1 MSILVVD
8 DYEDA
13 RILLER
19 ILKNGGM
26 NDTVLADSAQSA
38 FNCLGLGV
46 PGAYSGDV
54 ELILMDLVMPEVDG
68 IEALKRIKAD
78 DKLRDIPI
86 IMVTAQDEVDSLKTA
101 LDCGALDY
109 IAKPV
114 NKIELLARVRSGLKL
129 KLEIDRRI
137 ENEKKLMAMNE
148 NLHRLS
154 FLDGLTGIAN
164 RRYFDQ
170 LLDQE
175 FRRAAREDISLSM
188 IMIDIDYFKNY
199 NDTYGHQQGDIC
211 LKQMAQIFRK
221 TLMRP
226 ADFVARYGGEEFAVV
241 LPNTDING
249 AITMATSLKE
259 RIAAEKI
266 PHASSS
272 VSDTVTVSMG
282 VGSLL
287 PNHTSKPSEFIVEVD
302 KALYRAKWDGRNR
315 IKRTDETQ

>member
-19 ILKNGGM
+19 ILTTGGM
-26 NDTVLADSAQSA
+26 GDVVLADSAQSA
-38 FNCLGLGV
+38 FDYLGLGNT
-46 PGAYSGDV
+46 GSSGGNAD
-54 ELILMDLVMPEVDG
+54 LIIMDLVMPDIDG

-78 DKLRDIPI
+78 STLKDIPI
-86 IMVTAQDEVDSLKTA
+86 IMVTAQDEVGSLKTA

-129 KLEIDRRI
+129 KHEMDRRI

-175 FRRAAREDISLSM
+175 CRAGSPGKHQP
-188 IMIDIDYFKNY
+188 F
-199 NDTYGHQQGDIC
+199 NDHD
-211 LKQMAQIFRK
+211 R
-221 TLMRP
+221 
-226 ADFVARYGGEEFAVV
+226 
-241 LPNTDING
+241 
-249 AITMATSLKE
+249 
-259 RIAAEKI
+259 
-266 PHASSS
+266 H
-272 VSDTVTVSMG
+272 
-282 VGSLL
+282 
-287 PNHTSKPSEFIVEVD
+287 
-302 KALYRAKWDGRNR
+302 
-315 IKRTDETQ
+315 